1 LRFWSFVWAR
11 RHVIS
16 LCGCSSLGQFAFL
29 DTEFVFLL
37 FGILATGIIYGSLA
51 GVIGTLMM

>member
-1 LRFWSFVWAR
+1 LR
-11 RHVIS
+11 S
-16 LCGCSSLGQFAFL
+16 LCGSLCSPLGQFAFL